1 MKDKKQIEIKS
12 GWKPTLIIFFIIF
25 LILFIYA
32 IVRYNV
38 FRGVSMLNIPL
49 YISNKALAVA
59 SVVLIGLSFF
69 LGPLA
74 KFWPRTFAQK
84 LYLRKYLGLF
94 GFGIAAVHGLISLLI
109 FNPSYYP
116 RFFLEGKLTL
126 AGELSMLFGILALFI
141 FSIVAITSLPSIET
155 TMDRKSWL
163 SIQRLG
169 YLAFIFVLLHVS
181 VIGYKGWLT
190 PSEWPGKLLPMSL
203 ITFIIIALV
212 LLVRIISIF
221 AKRSSIK
228 NEKHL

>member
-12 GWKPTLIIFFIIF
+12 GWKPAIIIFFIVF

-38 FRGVSMLNIPL
+38 FRGVSVSNIPL

-59 SVVLIGLSFF
+59 SVVLIGLSFL

-94 GFGIAAVHGLISLLI
+94 GFGIAAVHGIISLLI
-109 FNPSYYP
+109 FNPSYYS
-116 RFFLEGKLTL
+116 RFFIEGKLTL

-141 FSIVAITSLPSIET
+141 FSIVAISSLPSLEN
-155 TMDRKSWL
+155 TMDKKKWL
-163 SIQRLG
+163 FIQRLG
-169 YLAFIFVLLHVS
+169 YLAFFLVMLHVVS
-181 VIGYKGWLT
+181 MGYKGWLT

-212 LLVRIISIF
+212 LLFRILSIF
-221 AKRSSIK
+221 VKK
-228 NEKHL
+228 GK